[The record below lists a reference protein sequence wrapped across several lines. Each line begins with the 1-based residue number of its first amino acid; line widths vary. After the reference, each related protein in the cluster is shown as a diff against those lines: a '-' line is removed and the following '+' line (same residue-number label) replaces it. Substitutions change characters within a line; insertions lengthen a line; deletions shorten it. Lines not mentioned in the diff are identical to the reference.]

1 VQGSVLGRVY
11 ARVAG
16 LSDGK
21 AVALV
26 LAIAFVFAIPGLVA
40 RADPNSDGLFYE
52 AQAAEL
58 KGQSHDA
65 AFNETFNGPR
75 AREAAR
81 IEDPPGTVRI
91 LDPRWDK
98 FSAQFYERRWLV
110 PALADA
116 VSAVSGEGI
125 PRALQ
130 TVSMFGY
137 ILLGP
142 ILFLLLRRRFAVWPS
157 ILTALGCLLLPP
169 MYRWSF
175 GQFVDSWGVLLET
188 GGLLALILVAEK
200 GLRWLPLWIASMALL
215 SITRDATMILGI
227 AAVLLLIAQRRSKEA
242 TRRNLIV
249 VATGVITAAPALL
262 LGGAPVKDNLAYIL
276 DGFTVPPRAHETW
289 SYVIHGYPRELWF
302 TIKEN
307 LHYPMKAGFA
317 APLAY
322 VGLAFLVF
330 VVLMVIVRRTR
341 RDVFWTVIKA
351 SIPGCVILLFIA
363 NNPQGFRLEL
373 VFLPV
378 VAAGIALFLKGAADF
393 TVRWWQAI
401 GARRWGA
408 RAHAAPS

>member
-1 VQGSVLGRVY
+1 
-11 ARVAG
+11 VAA

-26 LAIAFVFAIPGLVA
+26 LAIAFVFAIPGLLV

-58 KGQSHDA
+58 EGKSHDA

-116 VSAVSGEGI
+116 VSKVSGESI

-137 ILLGP
+137 MLLGP
-142 ILFLLLRRRFAVWPS
+142 VLFLLLRRRFDVWPS
-157 ILTALGCLLLPP
+157 LLTALGCLLLPP
-169 MYRWSF
+169 LYRWSF

-188 GGLLALILVAEK
+188 VGLLALILIAEK
-200 GLRWLPLWIASMALL
+200 GLRWLWLWIAAMALL

-227 AAVLLLIAQRRSKEA
+227 AAVILLIAQRRSKEA

-249 VATGVITAAPALL
+249 VATGAIVAAPALL

-276 DGFTVPPRAHETW
+276 DGFTVPPKAHETW
-289 SYVIHGYPRELWF
+289 NYVIHGYPRELWF

-317 APLAY
+317 APVAY

-330 VVLMVIVRRTR
+330 VGVLVLLKRTN
-341 RDVFWTVIKA
+341 RDVFWIVIKA
-351 SIPGCVILLFIA
+351 SIPGCVLLLFVA

-378 VAAGIALFLKGAADF
+378 IAAGIALVLKGVADYG
-393 TVRWWQAI
+393 VRWWQSS
-401 GARRWGA
+401 GSRRWSGTT
-408 RAHAAPS
+408 AHAASG

>member
-1 VQGSVLGRVY
+1 MLGRVY
-11 ARVAG
+11 RGVAA

-26 LAIAFVFAIPGLVA
+26 LAIAFVFAIPGLLV
-40 RADPNSDGLFYE
+40 RAHPNSDGLFYE

-58 KGQSHDA
+58 QGKSHDA
-65 AFNETFNGPR
+65 AFNEVFNGPR
-75 AREAAR
+75 ARETAR
-81 IEDPPGTVRI
+81 IEDPPGTVRV
-91 LDPRWDK
+91 LNPRWDE

-116 VSAVSGEGI
+116 VSAVSGLGI
-125 PRALQ
+125 PRTIQ

-137 ILLGP
+137 ILLGAV
-142 ILFLLLRRRFAVWPS
+142 LFLLLRRRFAVWPI
-157 ILTALGCLLLPP
+157 ILTALVCLLLPP

-188 GGLLALILVAEK
+188 VGLLALVLIAER
-200 GLRWLPLWIASMALL
+200 GLRWLWLWIAAMALL

-227 AAVLLLIAQRRSKEA
+227 AAVLLLIAQRRSKQA

-249 VATGVITAAPALL
+249 VATGALTAAPALL

-276 DGFTVPPRAHETW
+276 DGFTVPPKAHETW
-289 SYVIHGYPRELWF
+289 SYGIHGYPRELWF

-307 LHYPMKAGFA
+307 LHYPMKAGLA
-317 APLAY
+317 APVAY
-322 VGLAFLVF
+322 LGLAFLVF
-330 VVLMVIVRRTR
+330 AGLGVLFKRTN
-341 RDVFWTVIKA
+341 RDVFWIVIKA
-351 SIPGCVILLFIA
+351 SIPGCVLLLFIA

-378 VAAGIALFLKGAADF
+378 LAAGIALVLTGVADF
-393 TVRWWQAI
+393 GVQWWQSS
-401 GARRWGA
+401 GARRWRRPA
-408 RAHAAPS
+408 QVAPG